1 MFVMTLRENDPAE
14 HRKLLYSGIA
24 YLSVIVLL
32 VALST
37 AIYTKAFK
45 DVTTVTLKA
54 DDAGMQL
61 AKYGDVRYN
70 GVLVGQI
77 GEIRQSGESAVI
89 ELALEPEY
97 ADAMPRDVDA
107 SIMPTTL
114 FGRKYVS
121 LDAPAG
127 QGPTGIPDGM
137 VIPEDRVTTTV
148 ELGRVL
154 ARLDPLLRTVR
165 PVDLNATLSALA
177 TALNGR
183 GDLIGDSM
191 VQLDDYLTDINPYLP
206 TLMEDL
212 RLLGSVTD
220 TYDASAPDLLT
231 TLDNLTF
238 TSRTIIEKREEI
250 SPFLQSVTD
259 VGNLS
264 ARILEDNEV
273 NAVRSVKLSEPLLR
287 VLDKY
292 SPEYEC
298 LLRGIAVYKP
308 ILEKTFEGG
317 RVKQFVEFPNPQ
329 HRAYDRRDL
338 PAYEDKRG
346 PRCHGLP
353 KNPPVPWPGLDLR
366 NGTNMDSE
374 QGRGNSYAPPGGGP
388 PSGGASQDLFGALG
402 GRQTSHEPGGS
413 PAERRTTGALL
424 SMRSGRPGADIPAL
438 STLMYGP
445 MVEEGSA

>member
-1 MFVMTLRENDPAE
+1 MIFRENDPGE
-14 HRKLLYSGIA
+14 HRKLLVAGIA

-32 VALST
+32 GALST
-37 AIYTKAFK
+37 AIYTKLFK
-45 DVTTVTLKA
+45 DVTTVTLQA

-77 GEIRQSGESAVI
+77 GDIQQSGESAVI

-97 ADAMPRDVDA
+97 AEAMPRNVDA
-107 SIMPTTL
+107 SILPTTL
-114 FGRKYVS
+114 FGRKYVA

-127 QGPTGIPDGM
+127 KGPTGIPDGM

-206 TLMEDL
+206 TMMEDL

-220 TYDASAPDLLT
+220 TYNASAPDLLT

-250 SPFLQSVTD
+250 SPFFQSVTD
-259 VGNLS
+259 VGNVS

-273 NAVRSVKLSEPLLR
+273 NAVRSVKLSEPVLR

-329 HRAYDRRDL
+329 HRGYDRRDL
-338 PAYEDKRG
+338 PAYEDRRG
-346 PRCHGLP
+346 PQLPRPAEEPARPMARPRPAQRHQHGQRAGARQL
-353 KNPPVPWPGLDLR
+353 LR
-366 NGTNMDSE
+366 
-374 QGRGNSYAPPGGGP
+374 
-388 PSGGASQDLFGALG
+388 PSG
-402 GRQTSHEPGGS
+402 
-413 PAERRTTGALL
+413 RRPTRRR
-424 SMRSGRPGADIPAL
+424 RSLA
-438 STLMYGP
+438 GP
-445 MVEEGSA
+445 VRCAHRG